1 MIDMATM
8 HARAR
13 QPLSTQEEL
22 KNDIARLN
30 MWAIRA
36 ERTARPDGV
45 GIEYAKRCRAEA
57 AEIEE
62 KIERKEYRR

>member
-1 MIDMATM
+1 MIDMNAL
-8 HARAR
+8 HARTQ

-30 MWAIRA
+30 MWALRA
-36 ERTARPDGV
+36 EKTARPDGV

-57 AEIEE
+57 AEIAR